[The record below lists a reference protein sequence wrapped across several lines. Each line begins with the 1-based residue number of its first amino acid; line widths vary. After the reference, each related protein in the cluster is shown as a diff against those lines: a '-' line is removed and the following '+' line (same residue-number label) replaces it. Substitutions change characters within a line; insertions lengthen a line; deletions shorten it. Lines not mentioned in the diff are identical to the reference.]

1 MRLKITK
8 ISAYIDMKLIYN
20 KKIVSNQINER
31 G

>member
-8 ISAYIDMKLIYN
+8 ISVYIDMKLIYN
-20 KKIVSNQINER
+20 KKIVSDQINER